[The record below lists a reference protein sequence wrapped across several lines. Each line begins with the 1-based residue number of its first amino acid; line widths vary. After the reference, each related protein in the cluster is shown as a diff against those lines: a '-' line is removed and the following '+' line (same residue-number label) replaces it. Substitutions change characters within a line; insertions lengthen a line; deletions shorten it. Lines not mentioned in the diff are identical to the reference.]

1 MGDLKVSEPAWMWS
15 DASIRAEDA
24 ATVRAGVSSRFKG
37 DERDQILGMLLGST
51 QPTIP
56 AAISKLRQGDK
67 LPDEAKAQILALV
80 ATGMSDAEIADQ
92 LGVSRQAVTGVR
104 SHAQKRAA
112 RTATRE
118 ETTMETPTKTQTE
131 AAPIRKPKR
140 GPKIAPTASGRT
152 KAELAEIRQW
162 AKDNGVPHTVTGR
175 MPRATIAAYDAAH
188 AASEARADDGAK
200 LTPPRKLEPMK
211 PVEQPAALKEPAAHE
226 LAGVAEAIQ
235 VAIVHGAVAPDMET
249 RAELFN
255 EGWEAAEESYG
266 PVVDDLLRTEASLE
280 FVLQKWGEESRR
292 RRAQSALLRSMARQ
306 VILAEQERRDDA
318 ELLAAMDTA
327 LAEAYER
334 IAQLTAELAARPEPW
349 WKRFAS

>member
-1 MGDLKVSEPAWMWS
+1 MSGADRLEDGFPHGTTQGYADGCRGGWCPAGNDHGLSCSRAKQLSAGDYQYQRLAK
-15 DASIRAEDA
+15 
-24 ATVRAGVSSRFKG
+24 
-37 DERDQILGMLLGST
+37 
-51 QPTIP
+51 
-56 AAISKLRQGDK
+56 QGRS
-67 LPDEAKAQILALV
+67 P
-80 ATGMSDAEIADQ
+80 AEIAFE
-92 LGVSRQAVTGVR
+92 LGLAPETHVAPEKKTAVPGVDD
-104 SHAQKRAA
+104 
-112 RTATRE
+112 E
-118 ETTMETPTKTQTE
+118 EVIDLEGDEEPMTTNTKP
-131 AAPIRKPKR
+131 AKAVPVP
-140 GPKIAPTASGRT
+140 PTASGRT

-188 AASEARADDGAK
+188 AAPEAQADDSPK
-200 LTPPRKLEPMK
+200 PTPPRKLTPMK
-211 PVEQPAALKEPAAHE
+211 PAEQPAALQEPAAHE

-292 RRAQSALLRSMARQ
+292 RRAQSTLLRSMARQ
-306 VILAEQERRDDA
+306 VVLAEQERRYDA
-318 ELLAAMDTA
+318 ELLAEMDTA
-327 LAEAYER
+327 LAEANER

>member
-1 MGDLKVSEPAWMWS
+1 MSGADRLEDGFPHGTTQGYADGCRGGWCPAGNDHGLSCSRAKQLSAGDYQYQRLAK
-15 DASIRAEDA
+15 
-24 ATVRAGVSSRFKG
+24 
-37 DERDQILGMLLGST
+37 
-51 QPTIP
+51 
-56 AAISKLRQGDK
+56 QGRT
-67 LPDEAKAQILALV
+67 P
-80 ATGMSDAEIADQ
+80 AEIAFE
-92 LGVSRQAVTGVR
+92 LGLAPETHVAPEPKAAVLSVDD
-104 SHAQKRAA
+104 
-112 RTATRE
+112 E
-118 ETTMETPTKTQTE
+118 EVIDLEGDEEPMKPDTKP
-131 AAPIRKPKR
+131 AKPV
-140 GPKIAPTASGRT
+140 PVPPTASGRT

-188 AASEARADDGAK
+188 APAEAPADDSPK
-200 LTPPRKLEPMK
+200 PTPPRKLQPMK
-211 PVEQPAALKEPAAHE
+211 PFEQPAALQEPAAHE
-226 LAGVAEAIQ
+226 LAGVAEAMR

-280 FVLQKWGEESRR
+280 FVLQKWGEESHR

-306 VILAEQERRDDA
+306 VILAEQERRADA
-318 ELLAAMDTA
+318 ELLAGMDTA

-334 IAQLTAELAARPEPW
+334 IVQLTAELAARPEPW